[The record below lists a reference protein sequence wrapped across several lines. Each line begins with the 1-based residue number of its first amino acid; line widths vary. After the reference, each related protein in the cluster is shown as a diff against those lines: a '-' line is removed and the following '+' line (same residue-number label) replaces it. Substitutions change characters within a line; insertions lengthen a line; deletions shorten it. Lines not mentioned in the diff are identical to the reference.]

1 MLLIKQAEQ
10 ESLRSSSSEEEEMLT
25 WQDYKA
31 MPFTQ
36 CVSNHFCYKLRN
48 YAMFC

>member
-1 MLLIKQAEQ
+1 MEFANDDEQVEQ
-10 ESLRSSSSEEEEMLT
+10 ERFRNSSGGEEMLT

-36 CVSNHFCYKLRN
+36 CVSH
-48 YAMFC
+48 